1 MFTYKYVEKLKL
13 NDSNKS
19 YVIFTVI
26 HHKVE
31 KPNMD
36 KDWKVSLLFCNFW
49 FSIASMFM
57 QNVNLVI

>member
-1 MFTYKYVEKLKL
+1 MLRL

-19 YVIFTVI
+19 HVIFIVI

-36 KDWKVSLLFCNFW
+36 KDWKVSLLFYNDW
-49 FSIASMFM
+49 FTIGSMLM